1 MRILIADDEAFVV
14 EGLTL
19 LLHQNLPQVEI
30 MTADNGRSALAVL
43 RERGAEPDLLITDL
57 NMPLMDGIELSQQI
71 RRRYPRCRIMIIS
84 GYEDFEAARSAIELG
99 ALRYMLKPINHTEMV
114 AYVRSVL
121 EDVVREQ
128 DERIRHSTDRLESLL
143 VDLHN
148 HMLLDAPYGGAERI
162 DRETGDYCAVRLAVV
177 SLPGGEGVPSLRPAV
192 EKALK
197 SRGGPGYLIR
207 AEGAQATLLLCDFGE
222 EDVSWLEGLPQELA
236 AAVRYPVAVG
246 VGRRCG
252 ALREVHQSYRTAG
265 MAVWRSYLAD
275 GHAVCFDDD
284 LTDAPAE
291 ENRMEAAFRLRQETK
306 RMMDFYTLVP
316 EKQQLTHLMNTFLAQ
331 LERLDCPL
339 GMRQLMCA
347 GLVMELLSSGYVPGL
362 GMENSLER
370 YLHLE
375 FYTACG
381 SWTQLREMMGQFV
394 QVYSALLERVGNSGS
409 SRLVQSIRSAIH
421 ADLRN
426 ASLSQVAD
434 TLNMSP
440 SYISMIF
447 KEKTGQNF
455 KDYLF
460 QTRMNHAKRLLRQG
474 MAIGEIARQ
483 LGYEDTEH
491 FSRRFR
497 AQFGLSPMAY
507 RKEAPA
513 GPGKGRVAAG
523 GEKAGCDGLGSPALR
538 PRGPGTSR
546 GPRSS
551 PGGGEARVSLRA
563 GCRQPAPNGRGP
575 GGFRGTGPVM
585 WTVLPTAWAWCRRS
599 APASRAF

>member
-57 NMPLMDGIELSQQI
+57 NMPLMDGIEFSQQI

-222 EDVSWLEGLPQELA
+222 KDVSWLEGLPQELA

-252 ALREVHQSYRTAG
+252 TLREVHQSYRTAG

-394 QVYSALLERVGNSGS
+394 QVYSALLEHVGNSGS

-513 GPGKGRVAAG
+513 GPGKG
-523 GEKAGCDGLGSPALR
+523 
-538 PRGPGTSR
+538 
-546 GPRSS
+546 
-551 PGGGEARVSLRA
+551 
-563 GCRQPAPNGRGP
+563 
-575 GGFRGTGPVM
+575 
-585 WTVLPTAWAWCRRS
+585 
-599 APASRAF
+599 

>member
-394 QVYSALLERVGNSGS
+394 RVYSALLERVGNSGS

-513 GPGKGRVAAG
+513 GPGKG
-523 GEKAGCDGLGSPALR
+523 
-538 PRGPGTSR
+538 
-546 GPRSS
+546 
-551 PGGGEARVSLRA
+551 
-563 GCRQPAPNGRGP
+563 
-575 GGFRGTGPVM
+575 
-585 WTVLPTAWAWCRRS
+585 
-599 APASRAF
+599 

>member
-71 RRRYPRCRIMIIS
+71 RRRYPRYRIMIIS

-460 QTRMNHAKRLLRQG
+460 QTRMNYAKRLLRQG

-513 GPGKGRVAAG
+513 GPGKG
-523 GEKAGCDGLGSPALR
+523 
-538 PRGPGTSR
+538 
-546 GPRSS
+546 
-551 PGGGEARVSLRA
+551 
-563 GCRQPAPNGRGP
+563 
-575 GGFRGTGPVM
+575 
-585 WTVLPTAWAWCRRS
+585 
-599 APASRAF
+599 

>member
-222 EDVSWLEGLPQELA
+222 KDVSWLEGLPQELA

-483 LGYEDTEH
+483 LGCEDTEH

-513 GPGKGRVAAG
+513 GPGKG
-523 GEKAGCDGLGSPALR
+523 
-538 PRGPGTSR
+538 
-546 GPRSS
+546 
-551 PGGGEARVSLRA
+551 
-563 GCRQPAPNGRGP
+563 
-575 GGFRGTGPVM
+575 
-585 WTVLPTAWAWCRRS
+585 
-599 APASRAF
+599 

>member
-197 SRGGPGYLIR
+197 SRGGPSYLIR

-421 ADLRN
+421 VDLRN

-460 QTRMNHAKRLLRQG
+460 QTRMNYAKRLLRQG

-513 GPGKGRVAAG
+513 GPGKG
-523 GEKAGCDGLGSPALR
+523 
-538 PRGPGTSR
+538 
-546 GPRSS
+546 
-551 PGGGEARVSLRA
+551 
-563 GCRQPAPNGRGP
+563 
-575 GGFRGTGPVM
+575 
-585 WTVLPTAWAWCRRS
+585 
-599 APASRAF
+599 

>member
-236 AAVRYPVAVG
+236 AAARYPVAVG

-381 SWTQLREMMGQFV
+381 SWTQLREKMGQFV

-460 QTRMNHAKRLLRQG
+460 QTRMNYAKRLLRQG

-513 GPGKGRVAAG
+513 GPGKG
-523 GEKAGCDGLGSPALR
+523 
-538 PRGPGTSR
+538 
-546 GPRSS
+546 
-551 PGGGEARVSLRA
+551 
-563 GCRQPAPNGRGP
+563 
-575 GGFRGTGPVM
+575 
-585 WTVLPTAWAWCRRS
+585 
-599 APASRAF
+599 

>member
-1 MRILIADDEAFVV
+1 
-14 EGLTL
+14 
-19 LLHQNLPQVEI
+19 
-30 MTADNGRSALAVL
+30 
-43 RERGAEPDLLITDL
+43 
-57 NMPLMDGIELSQQI
+57 
-71 RRRYPRCRIMIIS
+71 
-84 GYEDFEAARSAIELG
+84 
-99 ALRYMLKPINHTEMV
+99 
-114 AYVRSVL
+114 
-121 EDVVREQ
+121 
-128 DERIRHSTDRLESLL
+128 
-143 VDLHN
+143 
-148 HMLLDAPYGGAERI
+148 
-162 DRETGDYCAVRLAVV
+162 
-177 SLPGGEGVPSLRPAV
+177 
-192 EKALK
+192 
-197 SRGGPGYLIR
+197 
-207 AEGAQATLLLCDFGE
+207 
-222 EDVSWLEGLPQELA
+222 
-236 AAVRYPVAVG
+236 
-246 VGRRCG
+246 
-252 ALREVHQSYRTAG
+252 
-265 MAVWRSYLAD
+265 
-275 GHAVCFDDD
+275 
-284 LTDAPAE
+284 
-291 ENRMEAAFRLRQETK
+291 
-306 RMMDFYTLVP
+306 
-316 EKQQLTHLMNTFLAQ
+316 
-331 LERLDCPL
+331 
-339 GMRQLMCA
+339 
-347 GLVMELLSSGYVPGL
+347 
-362 GMENSLER
+362 
-370 YLHLE
+370 
-375 FYTACG
+375 
-381 SWTQLREMMGQFV
+381 MMGQFV

-513 GPGKGRVAAG
+513 GPGKGCVAVG
-523 GEKAGCDGLGSPALR
+523 GEKAGCDGPESPALR
-538 PRGPGTSR
+538 PRGPGSVRARR
-546 GPRSS
+546 GS
-551 PGGGEARVSLRA
+551 PGGGEARVSLLA

>member
-1 MRILIADDEAFVV
+1 
-14 EGLTL
+14 
-19 LLHQNLPQVEI
+19 
-30 MTADNGRSALAVL
+30 
-43 RERGAEPDLLITDL
+43 
-57 NMPLMDGIELSQQI
+57 
-71 RRRYPRCRIMIIS
+71 
-84 GYEDFEAARSAIELG
+84 
-99 ALRYMLKPINHTEMV
+99 
-114 AYVRSVL
+114 
-121 EDVVREQ
+121 
-128 DERIRHSTDRLESLL
+128 
-143 VDLHN
+143 
-148 HMLLDAPYGGAERI
+148 
-162 DRETGDYCAVRLAVV
+162 
-177 SLPGGEGVPSLRPAV
+177 
-192 EKALK
+192 
-197 SRGGPGYLIR
+197 
-207 AEGAQATLLLCDFGE
+207 
-222 EDVSWLEGLPQELA
+222 
-236 AAVRYPVAVG
+236 
-246 VGRRCG
+246 
-252 ALREVHQSYRTAG
+252 

-421 ADLRN
+421 ADLLN

-447 KEKTGQNF
+447 KKKTGQNF

-474 MAIGEIARQ
+474 MVIGEIARQ

-513 GPGKGRVAAG
+513 GPGKG
-523 GEKAGCDGLGSPALR
+523 
-538 PRGPGTSR
+538 
-546 GPRSS
+546 
-551 PGGGEARVSLRA
+551 
-563 GCRQPAPNGRGP
+563 
-575 GGFRGTGPVM
+575 
-585 WTVLPTAWAWCRRS
+585 
-599 APASRAF
+599 

>member
-71 RRRYPRCRIMIIS
+71 RRRYSRCRIMIIS

-143 VDLHN
+143 MDLHN

-162 DRETGDYCAVRLAVV
+162 DRETGDYCAMRLAVV
-177 SLPGGEGVPSLRPAV
+177 SLPGGEGVPSLRLAV

-331 LERLDCPL
+331 LERLDCLL

-513 GPGKGRVAAG
+513 GPGKG
-523 GEKAGCDGLGSPALR
+523 
-538 PRGPGTSR
+538 
-546 GPRSS
+546 
-551 PGGGEARVSLRA
+551 
-563 GCRQPAPNGRGP
+563 
-575 GGFRGTGPVM
+575 
-585 WTVLPTAWAWCRRS
+585 
-599 APASRAF
+599 

>member
-1 MRILIADDEAFVV
+1 
-14 EGLTL
+14 
-19 LLHQNLPQVEI
+19 
-30 MTADNGRSALAVL
+30 
-43 RERGAEPDLLITDL
+43 
-57 NMPLMDGIELSQQI
+57 
-71 RRRYPRCRIMIIS
+71 
-84 GYEDFEAARSAIELG
+84 
-99 ALRYMLKPINHTEMV
+99 MV
-114 AYVRSVL
+114 APNA
-121 EDVVREQ
+121 
-128 DERIRHSTDRLESLL
+128 ST
-143 VDLHN
+143 
-148 HMLLDAPYGGAERI
+148 GKQ
-162 DRETGDYCAVRLAVV
+162 GDYCAVRLAVV

-236 AAVRYPVAVG
+236 TAVRYPVAVG

-381 SWTQLREMMGQFV
+381 SWTQLREMTGQFV

-513 GPGKGRVAAG
+513 GPGKG
-523 GEKAGCDGLGSPALR
+523 
-538 PRGPGTSR
+538 
-546 GPRSS
+546 
-551 PGGGEARVSLRA
+551 
-563 GCRQPAPNGRGP
+563 
-575 GGFRGTGPVM
+575 
-585 WTVLPTAWAWCRRS
+585 
-599 APASRAF
+599 